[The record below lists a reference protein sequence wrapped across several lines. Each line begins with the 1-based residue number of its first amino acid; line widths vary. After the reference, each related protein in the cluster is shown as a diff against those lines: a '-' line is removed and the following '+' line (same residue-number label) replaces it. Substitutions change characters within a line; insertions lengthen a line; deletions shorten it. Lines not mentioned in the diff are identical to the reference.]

1 MNDAPMRGPDLE
13 AVRSRLIHWYDRH
26 RRDLP
31 WRRTRD
37 PYAVLVSEVMLQQTR
52 VETVLPYYVRFLQ
65 RFPSASHL
73 AAASEDEVLRLWQ
86 GLGYY
91 RRARQLHQAAR
102 VLVERYGGQVPPD
115 PEAVRALPGVGDYTA
130 GAVLSIAFDLP
141 VPAVDG
147 NAQRVLARV
156 FGVDEP
162 ADQAAGRRRL
172 HDLARRL
179 VDGPRPGALNQA
191 VMELG
196 ATVCRPRRPGCGDCP
211 LAELCVAAR
220 TGDPEAWPV
229 RRRSG
234 RWVEEDV
241 AIAWCRVN
249 GRVAVV
255 RRPQE
260 GLLAGLWALPYTRRR
275 DGEGWLEARD
285 RLAAA
290 LEAAVGRPLRWR
302 RETLQGR
309 WDFSHRRWHWRLFL
323 ADDAGERPD
332 GPAGGPAGGRG
343 RPQGGCG
350 ASRPAGRPAA
360 GDPSTAHEPAPPRV
374 PTGSDGAAV
383 AEGLA
388 PWGSAGEG
396 GEPSPSPAP
405 ARPLRACAAAT
416 AEWAAETITWV
427 RLADLERLAMASLD
441 RRVLAAVAGRGE
453 GGPRGAGAGA
463 AERPD

>member
-1 MNDAPMRGPDLE
+1 MNDAPVQGPDLE

-52 VETVLPYYVRFLQ
+52 VETVLPYYVRFLR

-73 AAASEDEVLRLWQ
+73 AAASEEEVLRLWQ

-102 VLVERYGGQVPPD
+102 VLVERHGGQVPPD

-179 VDGPRPGALNQA
+179 VDGPRPGAFNQA

-211 LAELCVAAR
+211 LADLCVAAR

-234 RWVEEDV
+234 RWLEEDV
-241 AIAWCRVN
+241 AIAWCAVE

-260 GLLAGLWALPYTRRR
+260 GLLGGLWALPYTRRR

-290 LEAAVGRPLRWR
+290 LEAALGRPLRWR
-302 RETLQGR
+302 RESLHGR

-323 ADDAGERPD
+323 SDDAGEADEAGERP
-332 GPAGGPAGGRG
+332 GMPARRRPPAQSAEGG
-343 RPQGGCG
+343 QGAAAPPVTSA
-350 ASRPAGRPAA
+350 ASAA
-360 GDPSTAHEPAPPRV
+360 DEPAPRLV
-374 PTGSDGAAV
+374 PTGTDGNAGGEGAAV
-383 AEGLA
+383 AEGL
-388 PWGSAGEG
+388 PEWGGAERGGAG
-396 GEPSPSPAP
+396 PSPA
-405 ARPLRACAAAT
+405 RAAT
-416 AEWAAETITWV
+416 LPDWAPQAVTWV

-441 RRVLAAVAGRGE
+441 RRVLAEVARRG
-453 GGPRGAGAGA
+453 GGPA
-463 AERPD
+463 ADRPG